1 MARIQPAPGAEG
13 ADGAGAA
20 PAGATGR
27 RKAVRYAVPVVVAG
41 VAASAIGIGSALASS
56 GAPDLPKISAQDLIA
71 KMAASDTRQMS
82 GTVKIS
88 TDLGLPALPSGLSLG
103 GGAKG
108 GGGKGGDAS
117 PQAKLTELASG
128 THTLRVA
135 SDGPDKQRLSVVEQ
149 SAEYSVVRNGDQVWA
164 YDSASNTAYHSKAQQ
179 GQHGGSN
186 SREGM
191 PGDVKD
197 ASPQELAKKA
207 LAAAD
212 DTTAVT
218 VDGTAKVA
226 GRDTY
231 QLLIKPKQSET
242 TVGSIRI
249 AVDAKN
255 GVPLKFTLSPKS
267 GGKAVVDASFTKVD
281 FGKPAADTFSFTP
294 PKGAKVTEGGK
305 ESGKEGG
312 KESGKEAKGGRLPQG
327 LDGLT
332 GGAGHEGG
340 SKVIGKGWASIA
352 EFKGDKA
359 AAVPGKGKSQGAD
372 KNAGKN
378 GDASKLLDSF
388 GSKVTGDF
396 GSGRVFST
404 RIVNALMTDDGRVYV
419 GAVSKDALIK
429 AADAAK

>member
-1 MARIQPAPGAEG
+1 MARIQPTPGAEG
-13 ADGAGAA
+13 TDGAGTA
-20 PAGATGR
+20 PGGATGR

-56 GAPDLPKISAQDLIA
+56 GDPDLPKISAQDLIA
-71 KMAASDTRQMS
+71 KMAASDTQQMS

-103 GGAKG
+103 GDAKG
-108 GGGKGGDAS
+108 GRSKGGDAS

-128 THTLRVA
+128 THTLRMA
-135 SDGPDKQRLSVVEQ
+135 ADGPDKQRLSIVEQ

-179 GQHGGSN
+179 EQHGGKAPHGN
-186 SREGM
+186 M

-226 GRDTY
+226 GRDAY
-231 QLLIKPKQSET
+231 QLLIKPKQAET
-242 TVGSIRI
+242 TVDSIRI

-255 GVPLKFTLSPKS
+255 GVPLKFTLSPKG

-294 PKGAKVTEGGK
+294 PKGAKVTEAGKDDKGGRSGGK
-305 ESGKEGG
+305 EE
-312 KESGKEAKGGRLPQG
+312 KGGGLPGG

-332 GGAGHEGG
+332 GGAGHQGGSGG
-340 SKVIGKGWASIA
+340 SKVVGKGWASIA
-352 EFKGDKA
+352 EFDGGK

-372 KNAGKN
+372 KN

-404 RIVNALMTDDGRVYV
+404 RVVNALMTDDGKVYV

>member
-1 MARIQPAPGAEG
+1 MARIQPTPE
-13 ADGAGAA
+13 ADGT
-20 PAGATGR
+20 AGATGR

-305 ESGKEGG
+305 EV
-312 KESGKEAKGGRLPQG
+312 GKEAKGGRLPEG

-359 AAVPGKGKSQGAD
+359 AVPGKGRSQGAD